1 MQLINNCMYLAKIHI
16 RNFLTFENSVFTFSR
31 YNVIVGPNN
40 TGKTNLIRAMSSIW
54 SAGLLTLFQ
63 INKNQKL
70 DPIKPTIIEF
80 TLNLSNDETRMI
92 FQCIFGKMITKMD
105 FPESVK
111 TLDVRMIW
119 NNTTKIESIL
129 DFVVYHFHSNFT
141 IISNNNSEYNV
152 GFPPCL
158 KQIDYE
164 HIIEFLETEGVGL
177 RSKLTADYDNILYKS
192 IDDKPKF
199 IENVIN
205 CKQGEDIFLKQQIL
219 DFPLKVTHTLDNPSH
234 ESSEI
239 AEYMKINVNHHFS
252 LDALVSKIFHN
263 NSVFVPENHPEYN
276 KLTGKLVELR
286 NSYPEQ
292 YQELQD
298 AFKEIT
304 NNAQVMVKNTPS
316 RNFEGHEDILFKEGD
331 RETHIQNSAS
341 GYYALVSI
349 LHMLLNK
356 SDNLVVIDEPENH
369 FHPTMIQRLS
379 AKLKNLTDKRKKQLI
394 IITHSP
400 KFVTYDIL
408 NVSGGSK
415 LIIVSR
421 PNVTSVNHSISDSFK
436 PKLVPHLFNPDMF
449 FGRCSMIVE
458 GASDYFTLKAISDY
472 HGRLFEKYD
481 ITLMYYTGKHNVYAS
496 IELHEELKIPGV
508 AMIDDDANYKS
519 KNIVQV
525 VKLSGKLETELE
537 KIGWK
542 SNKKATHDVYDF
554 TTEFLKNGERD
565 VLFESGIGIAFSKI
579 IELAGGTIPWYGQNE
594 DSRNRL
600 G

>member
-1 MQLINNCMYLAKIHI
+1 MHLAKIHI

-40 TGKTNLIRAMSSIW
+40 AGKTNLIRVMSGIW
-54 SAGLLTLFQ
+54 NTEPLTLFR
-63 INKNQKL
+63 IYKNQKL
-70 DPIKPTIIEF
+70 DPTKPTIIEF
-80 TLNLSNDETRMI
+80 TLELSNDETRMI
-92 FQCIFGKMITKMD
+92 FQCIFGTMIKDLD

-119 NNTTKIESIL
+119 NNTTKTVSVL
-129 DFVVYHFHSNFT
+129 DFVVYHFHSGFT
-141 IISNNNSEYNV
+141 IISNSNQEHNV

-158 KQIDYE
+158 KQVEYE
-164 HIIEFLETEGVGL
+164 HIIEFLETEEAGL
-177 RSKLTADYDNILYKS
+177 GSKLNADYENILYKS
-192 IDDKPKF
+192 INEKPEY
-199 IENVIN
+199 IENIIN
-205 CKQGEDIFLKQQIL
+205 GKQGTDIFTKLQMTDL
-219 DFPLKVTHTLDNPSH
+219 PLKVAYILDKPSH

-239 AEYMKINVNHHFS
+239 AEYMEIYANHVFS
-252 LDALVSKIFHN
+252 LDALASKIFRK
-263 NSVFVPENHPEYN
+263 NSVFVPENHPDYN
-276 KLTGKLVELR
+276 KLTGKLADLR

-298 AFKEIT
+298 TFKEIT
-304 NNAQVMVKNTPS
+304 NNVQVMVKKTPS
-316 RNFEGHEDILFKEGD
+316 SNFEGSEDIWFKEGD
-331 RETHIQNSAS
+331 METHIRDSAS
-341 GYYALVSI
+341 GYYALISI

-356 SDNLVVIDEPENH
+356 SDNLIVIDEPENH

-379 AKLKNLTDKRKKQLI
+379 AKLKTLTDKQKKQLI

-408 NVSGGSK
+408 NVSSDSK
-415 LIIVSR
+415 LIIISR
-421 PNVTSVNHSISDSFK
+421 PNVTSTNHSISDSFK

-458 GASDYFTLKAISDY
+458 GSSDYFTLKAISDY
-472 HGRLFEKYD
+472 HGGLFEKYD

-525 VKLSGKLETELE
+525 VKLSGKLETELG
-537 KIGWK
+537 KIGWEP
-542 SNKKATHDVYDF
+542 NKKAKHDVYDF
-554 TTEFLKNGERD
+554 VAESLKNGKRD
-565 VLFESGIGIAFSKI
+565 ELFKSGIGSAFSEI
-579 IELAGGTIPWYGQNE
+579 IKLAGGTIPWQEQNK
-594 DSRNRL
+594 DSRSDV
-600 G
+600 